1 MKITAT
7 NYHSEAAEFGINQ
20 TVTHVTDEGA
30 MVKGRVTDIE
40 NGLLHVEFEDG
51 ESGWEKPE
59 TCFAKIRAKE
69 KDEQRSERQAQAQFE
84 SIKEMVETLRKA
96 DESGTEDE
104 RDEARQ
110 TIYEDALSVEV
121 RSDWHAPG
129 SDDNTPSE
137 YRILLCIGGP
147 ACQVVGN
154 LSEHGEP
161 ETARIEHQDWFTPW
175 MEYRMDSEQS
185 AIVVEYARCL
195 VSL

>member
-1 MKITAT
+1 MKTKEYQPKT
-7 NYHSEAAEFGINQ
+7 GERCHCKPGQQRDNCP
-20 TVTHVTDEGA
+20 DCEGT
-30 MVKGRVTDIE
+30 GQRID
-40 NGLLHVEFEDG
+40 
-51 ESGWEKPE
+51 
-59 TCFAKIRAKE
+59 FAKIRERAKE

-84 SIKEMVETLRKA
+84 SIKEKVETLRKA

-104 RDEARQ
+104 RDAARQ
-110 TIYEDALSVEV
+110 TIHEDALSVEV
-121 RSDWHAPG
+121 RSDRYAPG

-137 YRILLCIGGP
+137 YRILLCTGGP
-147 ACQVVGN
+147 ACQIVGN

-175 MEYRMDSEQS
+175 MEYRLDSEQS